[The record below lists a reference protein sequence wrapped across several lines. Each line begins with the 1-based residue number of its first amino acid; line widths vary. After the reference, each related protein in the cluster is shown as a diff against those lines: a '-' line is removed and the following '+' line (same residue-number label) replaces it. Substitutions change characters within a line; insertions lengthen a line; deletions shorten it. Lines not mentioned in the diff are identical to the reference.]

1 MRDPVYSSVLAPYI
15 YQFVE
20 ERRALGYRY
29 DSQAFLL
36 GVFDRYLRSIGH
48 STIDLPKAVV
58 DGWLVGKPHQCEK
71 TRQHHLGAVR
81 RFADFLVRVGITAYI
96 PLGPRLLL
104 MRDNFV
110 AHVFTR
116 EEMQRLLAAIDAVAP
131 DGRSRQRH
139 LVFPALFRVL
149 YGCGLRCGEAL
160 RLTVGDVDLDAGI
173 LTITEGKFR
182 QDRLVPVGDRLLKRL
197 RVFSGSMGTRPHD
210 AVFFAAPHG
219 GSYSLHAPYTA
230 FRRALRAVGIPH
242 HGRRHGPRLHDI
254 RHSFAV
260 HRMEDWFRRGIDL
273 NAKLPVLATYMGHLS
288 LVGTQRYLRL
298 TAEVFPDLS
307 QQLHRAY
314 GHLIPPELET

>member
-1 MRDPVYSSVLAPYI
+1 MRDPVYSSVLGPYI
-15 YQFVE
+15 HQFVA

-29 DSQAFLL
+29 ESQAFLL
-36 GVFDRYLRSIGH
+36 GAFDRYLHDIGH
-48 STIDLPKAVV
+48 STVDLPKTVV
-58 DGWLVGKPHQCEK
+58 DGWLVGKPHQCDK
-71 TRQHHLGAVR
+71 TRQHYLGAVR
-81 RFADFLVRVGITAYI
+81 RLADFLLRNGIAAYI
-96 PLGPRLLL
+96 PSGPRSSVT
-104 MRDNFV
+104 RDNFV

-116 EEMQRLLAAIDAVAP
+116 NEVRRLLAAIDAVAP

-139 LVFPALFRVL
+139 LVFPTLFRL
-149 YGCGLRCGEAL
+149 LCGCGLRCGEAL

-173 LTITEGKFR
+173 VTIREGKFR
-182 QDRLVPVGDRLLKRL
+182 QDRLVPVAGGLLKRL
-197 RVFSGSMGTRPHD
+197 RAFSISMGTRPGA

-219 GSYSLHAPYTA
+219 GPYSLHTPYTV

-273 NAKLPVLATYMGHLS
+273 NAKLPVLATYMGHQS

-314 GHLIPPELET
+314 GHLIPSEFET